1 MKKILLSALLMGA
14 TFCVNAQVQFDNELE
29 VVPGAFTKSGKA
41 TIVSTSSDE
50 KTIKIYDSNLNVTKQ
65 ITPADLGA
73 YSKRY
78 KERAV
83 VRPTSVNV
91 TGENISTGI
100 LYYTGDAIAA
110 SSTAELVQ
118 KVKEVS
124 GLNEGWQIFTDY
136 KGRTCCFYSHDNCF
150 EEETFGKTYPYRS
163 CTIIDGYI
171 HTIDYEYERVYPDN
185 YAESAEWTKVEGT
198 EEEGQL
204 DNFDSQIYVY
214 DFDNNVLYDES
225 ITCFQT
231 FFNDDDK
238 WEYLA
243 PLYGEIIKQYYNLQ
257 EHMDYEGGEKI
268 ILERKVTEK
277 PNTEGWAIYN
287 EDGDKIIDIN
297 INGIGMYD
305 TRVYQIWK
313 LDGKFFFDIE
323 GYGEDENW
331 YSVYFVYD
339 PSSSDIR
346 QISSSKSERF
356 FDVEGRTINF
366 KADGNADAA
375 LFSMNGMKV
384 ASAKSANGKRLSID
398 AGNVPAGVYNVTLM
412 KNGRVAESQKVLL
425 K

>member
-1 MKKILLSALLMGA
+1 MKKILLSALFMGA
-14 TFCVNAQVQFDNELE
+14 TFCVNAQVQFDNEIKI
-29 VVPGAFTKSGKA
+29 VPGTFTKNGK
-41 TIVSTSSDE
+41 TNIVSFSSDFS
-50 KTIKIYDSNLNVTKQ
+50 TIKIYDADLNLTKQ

-83 VRPTSVNV
+83 VRPTIAIPNYEYVNV
-91 TGENISTGI
+91 GMPGHYDET
-100 LYYTGDAIAA
+100 IAA
-110 SSTAELVQ
+110 SSTSELVQ

-136 KGRTCCFYSHDNCF
+136 KGRTCCFNSYDNCF
-150 EEETFGKTYPYRS
+150 EEETFGKTYPIKSY
-163 CTIIDGYI
+163 TIIDGYI
-171 HTIDYEYERVYPDN
+171 HTIIYEYRYGYPDN
-185 YAESAEWTKVEGT
+185 YEESAEWTKVEGT
-198 EEEGQL
+198 ERVTQL
-204 DNFDSQIYVY
+204 DNFEQWLQIY
-214 DFDNNVLYDES
+214 DFDNNVLYDKS
-225 ITCFQT
+225 ITCCQT
-231 FFNDDDK
+231 LFNDDDK

-243 PLYGEIIKQYYNLQ
+243 PLYGKIEKTYESLRK
-257 EHMDYEGGEKI
+257 EMDYEGGEKI
-268 ILERKVTEK
+268 ILEREVIEGH
-277 PNTEGWAIYN
+277 NTEGWAIYN
-287 EDGDKIIDIN
+287 EDGDKIIEIN
-297 INGIGMYD
+297 LSGFRSSWIDYMYRING
-305 TRVYQIWK
+305 K
-313 LDGKFFFDIE
+313 LYFEITASKSADDSMQTMI
-323 GYGEDENW
+323 
-331 YSVYFVYD
+331 FVYD

-356 FDVEGRTINF
+356 FDVEGRTINL

>member
-1 MKKILLSALLMGA
+1 MGA
-14 TFCVNAQVQFDNELE
+14 TFCVNAQVLLDNAIR

-41 TIVSTSSDE
+41 TIVSISSDE
-50 KTIKIYDSNLNVTKQ
+50 KNIKIYDSNLNVTKQ

-83 VRPTSVNV
+83 VRPTIAIPDYEDVNIGMPGHYDE
-91 TGENISTGI
+91 T
-100 LYYTGDAIAA
+100 IAA

-136 KGRTCCFYSHDNCF
+136 KGRTCCFNSYDNCF
-150 EEETFGKTYPYRS
+150 EEETFGKTYPFYS
-163 CTIIDGYI
+163 YTIIEGYI
-171 HTIDYEYERVYPDN
+171 HTIRYEYRYGYPDN
-185 YAESAEWTKVEGT
+185 YEESAEWTKVEGT
-198 EEEGQL
+198 ESITQL
-204 DNFDSQIYVY
+204 ENVEIWLQIY
-214 DFDNNVLYDES
+214 DFDNNVLYDRS
-225 ITCFQT
+225 IACCQT
-231 FFNDDDK
+231 LFNDDDK

-243 PLYGEIIKQYYNLQ
+243 PMYGKIKKTYESLRT
-257 EHMDYEGGEKI
+257 EMDYEGGEKI
-268 ILERKVTEK
+268 ILEREVIEEH
-277 PNTEGWAIYN
+277 NTEGWAIYN
-287 EDGDKIIDIN
+287 EDGDKIIEIN
-297 INGIGMYD
+297 LSGFRSSFIDYIYRING
-305 TRVYQIWK
+305 K
-313 LDGKFFFDIE
+313 LYFDITTIKSD
-323 GYGEDENW
+323 DE
-331 YSVYFVYD
+331 STLMFVYD

-346 QISSSKSERF
+346 QISSSKSDRF
-356 FDVEGRTINF
+356 FDVEGRTINL

>member
-1 MKKILLSALLMGA
+1 MGA
-14 TFCVNAQVQFDNELE
+14 TFCVNAQVQFDNELK

-83 VRPTSVNV
+83 VRPTIAIPNYEYVDV
-91 TGENISTGI
+91 GMPGHYDET
-100 LYYTGDAIAA
+100 IAA

-136 KGRTCCFYSHDNCF
+136 KGRTCCFNSYDNCF
-150 EEETFGKTYPYRS
+150 EEENFGKTYPIYS
-163 CTIIDGYI
+163 YTIIEGYI
-171 HTIDYEYERVYPDN
+171 HTIRYEYRYGYPDN
-185 YAESAEWTKVEGT
+185 YEESAEWTKVEGT
-198 EEEGQL
+198 EEDEGQL
-204 DNFDSQIYVY
+204 DNYDKWLHVY
-214 DFDNNVLYDES
+214 DFDNNALYDES
-225 ITCFQT
+225 ITCCQT

-243 PLYGEIIKQYYNLQ
+243 PLYGKIIKQYYNLRK
-257 EHMDYEGGEKI
+257 EMDYEGGEKI
-268 ILERKVTEK
+268 ILERDVTEK
-277 PNTEGWAIYN
+277 PNTEGWAVYN
-287 EDGDKIIDIN
+287 EDGDKIIHIN
-297 INGIGMYD
+297 TNGLVD
-305 TRVYQIWK
+305 PSVYQIWK
-313 LDGKFFFDIE
+313 LDGKFFFEMEYDR
-323 GYGEDENW
+323 GGDY